1 VFYYPCFIKIG
12 VPLEWAALLFLHL
25 NFSYFS
31 ESSMNPMLN
40 IAIRAARAA
49 GDVIIRQIDHVQD
62 LPVIKKSRNDFVTE
76 VDRHA
81 EMVIIETL
89 HKSYP
94 DHAILAEESG
104 QQGDSPYVW
113 IIDPL
118 DGTTNYL
125 HGFPQYAVSIAL
137 QHRGELVQAVVYDP
151 LRQELFTASRGEGA
165 MLNNKRMRVSKQKH
179 LEGALLG
186 TGFPF
191 KEQERLDEYLDS
203 FRALFPMTAGIRRAG
218 AASLDLAYV
227 ACGRLDGFW
236 ELGLKPWDIAAGA
249 LLIKE
254 AGGLVSGLDSKDS
267 YLENGD
273 IVAGN
278 PEIRDEILNNLS
290 H

>member
-1 VFYYPCFIKIG
+1 
-12 VPLEWAALLFLHL
+12 
-25 NFSYFS
+25 
-31 ESSMNPMLN
+31 MNPMLN

-62 LPVIKKSRNDFVTE
+62 LPVTKKSRNDFVTE
-76 VDRHA
+76 VDRQA
-81 EMVIIETL
+81 EIVIIETL

-94 DHAILAEESG
+94 NHAILAEESG
-104 QQGDSPYVW
+104 RQGDSPYLW

-137 QHRGELVQAVVYDP
+137 QHRGELDQAVIYDP
-151 LRQELFTASRGEGA
+151 LRQELFTASRGGGA
-165 MLNNKRMRVSKQKH
+165 MLNNRRIRVSKQKH

-191 KEQERLDEYLDS
+191 KEQERLDEYLNG

-236 ELGLKPWDIAAGA
+236 EFGLKPWDIAAGV
-249 LLIKE
+249 LLVQE
-254 AGGLVSGLDSKDS
+254 AGGMNNEVLGGENYLDSG
-267 YLENGD
+267 N
-273 IVAGN
+273 IVSAN
-278 PEIRDEILNNLS
+278 PEIMNAMLKTLQ
-290 H
+290 

>member
-1 VFYYPCFIKIG
+1 
-12 VPLEWAALLFLHL
+12 
-25 NFSYFS
+25 
-31 ESSMNPMLN
+31 MNPMLN

-49 GDVIIRQIDHVQD
+49 GDAIIRQIDHIQD
-62 LPVIKKSRNDFVTE
+62 LPVIKKGRNDFVTE

-81 EMVIIETL
+81 ELVIIETL
-89 HKSYP
+89 RKSYP

-104 QQGDSPYVW
+104 QQGDSPYLW

-137 QHRGELVQAVVYDP
+137 QHRGELDQAVVYDP

-165 MLNNKRMRVSKQKH
+165 MLNNKRIRVSKQKH

-191 KEQERLDEYLDS
+191 KDQDRLDEYLDS

-236 ELGLKPWDIAAGA
+236 ELGLKSWDVAAGA

-254 AGGLVSGLDSKDS
+254 AGGLISDFDGKDT
-267 YLENGD
+267 YLKNGD
-273 IVAGN
+273 VIAAN
-278 PEIRDEILNNLS
+278 PNVYDEMLTKHNRQ
-290 H
+290 

>member
-1 VFYYPCFIKIG
+1 
-12 VPLEWAALLFLHL
+12 
-25 NFSYFS
+25 
-31 ESSMNPMLN
+31 MLN

-76 VDRHA
+76 VDRQA
-81 EMVIIETL
+81 EIVIIETL
-89 HKSYP
+89 RRSYP

-104 QQGDSPYVW
+104 RQGDSPYLW

-125 HGFPQYAVSIAL
+125 HGYPQYAVSIAL
-137 QHRGELVQAVVYDP
+137 QHRGELDQAVIYDP
-151 LRQELFTASRGEGA
+151 LRQELFTASRGGGA
-165 MLNNKRMRVSKQKH
+165 MLNNRRIRVSKQKH

-191 KEQERLDEYLDS
+191 KEQERLDEYLNG

-236 ELGLKPWDIAAGA
+236 EFGLKPWDIAAGV
-249 LLIKE
+249 LLVQE
-254 AGGLVSGLDSKDS
+254 AGGMNNEVLGGENYLDSG
-267 YLENGD
+267 N
-273 IVAGN
+273 IVSAN
-278 PEIRDEILNNLS
+278 PEIMNAMLKTLQ
-290 H
+290 

>member
-1 VFYYPCFIKIG
+1 
-12 VPLEWAALLFLHL
+12 
-25 NFSYFS
+25 
-31 ESSMNPMLN
+31 MNPMLN

-62 LPVIKKSRNDFVTE
+62 LPVTKKGRNDFVTE

-81 EMVIIETL
+81 ELVIIETL
-89 HKSYP
+89 RKSYP

-104 QQGDSPYVW
+104 QQGDSPYLW

-137 QHRGELVQAVVYDP
+137 QHRGELNQAVVYDP

-165 MLNNKRMRVSKQKH
+165 MLNNKRIRVSKQKH

-191 KEQERLDEYLDS
+191 KEQERLDEYLNS

-236 ELGLKPWDIAAGA
+236 EFGLKPWDMAAGC
-249 LLIKE
+249 LLIQE
-254 AGGLVSGLDSKDS
+254 AGGIVHDDQNNIDFLK
-267 YLENGD
+267 EGD
-273 IVAGN
+273 LIAGN
-278 PEIRDEILNNLS
+278 PEITDELTEALRKIRL
-290 H
+290 

>member
-1 VFYYPCFIKIG
+1 
-12 VPLEWAALLFLHL
+12 
-25 NFSYFS
+25 
-31 ESSMNPMLN
+31 MNPMLN

-49 GDVIIRQIDHVQD
+49 GDVIIREIDHVQD

-76 VDRHA
+76 VDKHA

-104 QQGDSPYVW
+104 RQGDSPFLW

-137 QHRGELVQAVVYDP
+137 QHRGELDQAVVYDP
-151 LRQELFTASRGEGA
+151 LRQELFTASRGDGA
-165 MLNNKRMRVSKQKH
+165 MLNNRRIRVSKQKH

-191 KEQERLDEYLDS
+191 KEQERLDEYLNG

-236 ELGLKPWDIAAGA
+236 EFGLKPWDIAAGV
-249 LLIKE
+249 LLVQE
-254 AGGLVSGLDSKDS
+254 AGGMNNEILGGENYLDSG
-267 YLENGD
+267 N
-273 IVAGN
+273 IVSAN
-278 PEIRDEILNNLS
+278 PEIMNAMLKTLQ
-290 H
+290 

>member
-1 VFYYPCFIKIG
+1 
-12 VPLEWAALLFLHL
+12 
-25 NFSYFS
+25 
-31 ESSMNPMLN
+31 MNPMLN

-62 LPVIKKSRNDFVTE
+62 LPVTKKGRNDFVTE

-81 EMVIIETL
+81 ELVIIETL

-137 QHRGELVQAVVYDP
+137 QHRGELDQAVVYDP

-165 MLNNKRMRVSKQKH
+165 LLNNKRIRVSKQKH

-191 KEQERLDEYLDS
+191 KEQELLDEYLNS

-236 ELGLKPWDIAAGA
+236 EFGLKPWDMAAGA

-254 AGGLVSGLDSKDS
+254 AGGLISSFDGKDT
-267 YLENGD
+267 YLKNGD
-273 IVAGN
+273 VVTAN
-278 PEIRDEILNNLS
+278 PEIHDKILNKLN
-290 H
+290 